1 MRFMTPALLGL
12 VGVASAVALPASST
26 ATAPIEAVE
35 TGNSSPDV
43 TPDSNEIPTK
53 FTDVREK
60 IVKEYK
66 NVNEIPTA
74 KYFTESNFHYHYD
87 GRFAD
92 KQLPEE
98 KVIPYLSAL
107 IQTYLSTMESIGA
120 ETWIMHG
127 TLLAWWWNQ
136 KIFPWDND
144 LDVQISEPTIHFLA
158 DYYNMTEHHFE
169 IPDGE
174 AEGRKYLLEINQHYA
189 VKDYRDR
196 LNVID
201 ARWIDM
207 SSGLFIDITAV
218 RKDETK
224 ESGWLMCKDH
234 HTYQQDQI
242 WPLRESYFED
252 VPAKIPYAYVELLK
266 EEYGAKSLTNGDF
279 HDHHFNDKTKIW
291 DAVKKQAKRFL
302 PRALGGSKPKSI
314 RSLGIRQYA

>member
-1 MRFMTPALLGL
+1 MDHARNPARL
-12 VGVASAVALPASST
+12 V
-26 ATAPIEAVE
+26 VE
-35 TGNSSPDV
+35 PKGKSV
-43 TPDSNEIPTK
+43 
-53 FTDVREK
+53 
-60 IVKEYK
+60 
-66 NVNEIPTA
+66 PTA
-74 KYFTESNFHYHYD
+74 RNAGPEPC
-87 GRFAD
+87 AD
-92 KQLPEE
+92 QIYKQ
-98 KVIPYLSAL
+98 
-107 IQTYLSTMESIGA
+107 
-120 ETWIMHG
+120 
-127 TLLAWWWNQ
+127 
-136 KIFPWDND
+136 IFPWDND

-189 VKDYRDR
+189 VKDTRDR

-218 RKDETK
+218 RKDEVK
-224 ESGWLMCKDH
+224 GSGWLMCKDR

-279 HDHHFNDKTKIW
+279 HECVSLPIIFLFLSRPLVLTLPSHHFNEETKIW
-291 DAVKKQAKRFL
+291 DAVKKQAKRFFR
-302 PRALGGSKPKSI
+302 RAFGGDKPKSI

>member
-1 MRFMTPALLGL
+1 MDHARNAARLVVEPKGKSVPTTRNAGLG
-12 VGVASAVALPASST
+12 PC
-26 ATAPIEAVE
+26 
-35 TGNSSPDV
+35 
-43 TPDSNEIPTK
+43 
-53 FTDVREK
+53 
-60 IVKEYK
+60 
-66 NVNEIPTA
+66 
-74 KYFTESNFHYHYD
+74 
-87 GRFAD
+87 AD
-92 KQLPEE
+92 
-98 KVIPYLSAL
+98 
-107 IQTYLSTMESIGA
+107 QTFE
-120 ETWIMHG
+120 
-127 TLLAWWWNQ
+127 Q
-136 KIFPWDND
+136 IFPWDND

-279 HDHHFNDKTKIW
+279 HEYVPLSPVPQGNFFLDHFVLTFSSHHFNDKTKIW

-302 PRALGGSKPKSI
+302 PRALGGGKPKSI